1 MAREANE
8 KAIDYIRRKVEESK
22 LYCET
27 EAAEESVDAILGVL
41 NKHDYIFFRLNPEA
55 TEVVFRLTG
64 VSKLEAR
71 LLYEELIN
79 PKEFIKYQIYR
90 LSKLFKR

>member
-41 NKHDYIFFRLNPEA
+41 NKHDYISFTLF
-55 TEVVFRLTG
+55 
-64 VSKLEAR
+64 
-71 LLYEELIN
+71 Y
-79 PKEFIKYQIYR
+79 FI
-90 LSKLFKR
+90 

>member
-1 MAREANE
+1 MDRKANE

-22 LYCET
+22 LYSET
-27 EAAEESVDAILGVL
+27 EEAEEAVEAILGVL

-64 VSKLEAR
+64 FSKLEAR

-79 PKEFIKYQIYR
+79 PKEFIKYQLYK
-90 LSKLFKR
+90 LSNLFKR